1 MSNLERRLCA
11 VVCLTA
17 GMFLSA
23 GRQLAAEEQPISAAA
38 RAAGSLDVV
47 SVAPS
52 LTPPAASSRRPSILI
67 PLYVSFGVMQALDL
81 RSTQLALAGGGREAN
96 PLMGNVVGSPVAMTA
111 LKVGTTAG
119 IIFLSEKVR
128 KRNRVAAV
136 AMMVTMN
143 SAYAMVVSHNYSL
156 AR

>member
-1 MSNLERRLCA
+1 MSNVERRLCA

-17 GMFLSA
+17 GMFLSTSS
-23 GRQLAAEEQPISAAA
+23 QLAAQEQPIAA
-38 RAAGSLDVV
+38 AAGSAESLHAV

-52 LTPPAASSRRPSILI
+52 LTPPASAKRPSILI

-81 RSTQLALAGGGREAN
+81 HSTQLALAGGGREAN
-96 PLMGNVVGSPVAMTA
+96 PLMGGVVGSPVAMTA

-136 AMMVTMN
+136 VMMVTMN